1 MRKGYG
7 QFAYTY
13 ACMLDVL
20 FSNAD
25 NVLPVS
31 YSVDFRQQFGIN
43 VDVIE
48 TNQMQATDQL
58 RKNTISGT
66 MLAGRK
72 QAVIAN

>member
-1 MRKGYG
+1 
-7 QFAYTY
+7 
-13 ACMLDVL
+13 MLDVL